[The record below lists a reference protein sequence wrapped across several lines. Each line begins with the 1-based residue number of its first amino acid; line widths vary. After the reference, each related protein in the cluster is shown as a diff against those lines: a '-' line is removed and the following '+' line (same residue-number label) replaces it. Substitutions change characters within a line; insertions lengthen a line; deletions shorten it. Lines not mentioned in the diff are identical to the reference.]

1 MNMDE
6 ERMNRFKKEIQ
17 RQRSEEFCRNGH
29 YFESSDKC
37 QKCGIDM
44 SEFFGVRIY
53 GYRDI

>member
-1 MNMDE
+1 MDE

-44 SEFFGVRIY
+44 SEFFGVRIC
-53 GYRDI
+53 GHRDI